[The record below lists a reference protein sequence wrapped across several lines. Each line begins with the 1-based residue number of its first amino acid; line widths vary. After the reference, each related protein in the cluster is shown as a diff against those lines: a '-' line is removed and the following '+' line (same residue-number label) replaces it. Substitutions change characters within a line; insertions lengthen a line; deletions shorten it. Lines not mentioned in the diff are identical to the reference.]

1 MKSLIDEI
9 TECPKK
15 LLPAVLA
22 KHLYWERP
30 RGDLFHWVPVLNRF
44 DEIFES
50 VIKQYELDQE
60 FPKLQEMTAEEVDLL
75 VHCLKFTYTLL
86 DHCANR
92 SIYSSSERVFQLL
105 LSPSIDIRLAA
116 LEVAVCIGERYVQSN
131 SNKYS
136 APKAVKQ
143 KMLQVAKFFPP
154 PVPANFIKSSP
165 PPNQQ
170 PEKSNA
176 GEHFSLLD
184 TITTKKKYPS
194 KWKLLH
200 FQYFKSVV
208 VAPAPE
214 RKKLKS
220 SSKTPTSKEGLA
232 DFTLSEEAVR
242 KLSLQQIYDKAVE
255 VIPKELWFS
264 FALSAQVVKSFNTK
278 SYDSIKLREKLLQTK
293 CLALAFICCMYP
305 SSYTSP
311 KFFETEPY
319 IFSFLVDFF
328 QPDNSNRIPPE
339 VFFSVVKAIECISM
353 KQVYSNDIIRCM
365 GGNVNHGTL
374 FQTIRHINKQIRDE
388 QDNIYEKSY
397 IHFFNM
403 LGNLIESKPATPRL
417 TAGGL
422 LNELMTFLDTK
433 SKYRWI
439 CSAAVHLMTIYLNK
453 APDSFGD
460 FVANDGFKLLID
472 TVNYEV
478 DFALE
483 NPNYGG
489 GPPKEALVYYTISF
503 RQANY
508 IRNLMKLVSN
518 LIQSESGDRLRNLF
532 DSSILQSF
540 NKIISNPKI
549 FGPLI
554 LSSTIDAV
562 FFIIHNEPTAFS
574 ILNEANVISTIL
586 DNYENL
592 FIPSSDLLLSLPEV
606 LGAICLNNEGLKK
619 VVELKAIPK
628 YFKSFYNLENAKELV
643 RSDMTTNLGCSF
655 DELGRHYPSLKP
667 IIMEELIALVNNM
680 ADFADSK
687 LESISFYSSP
697 DGALYKSRDDP
708 VDTEPKD
715 GEKEIV
721 TWESIGGAYIL
732 DNIFFFLGGL
742 LQDSGQWGGDVIR
755 SIKFE
760 SWLSFLTL
768 ANAPFDYS
776 TSNGLSSLMG
786 VLKYFDD
793 EDREYGLPVL
803 IRIIKEHLKNPRIQA
818 YIHHND
824 TTTSFFSQFE
834 ANPDEGTLFLR
845 ELNKLNTLLCTLTE
859 IYVNPSLMFHER
871 HHQIADLLG
880 DEDLQVIEDLVALMS
895 RSILEE
901 VLIRSQLPRE
911 VIMQTAP
918 VLDFNKLSIPTPV
931 FSEKPAKQ
939 GKQDGTSARLK
950 NTLQIRFFCYRI
962 QKELSTFFSAISKI
976 CMMKRQDFTTPEWRR
991 KAVTIT
997 IKLGTSISQT
1007 LDLSLAPAIYTSY
1020 MFTVLNIVS
1029 HVITQKERAR
1039 DYVHTSIAVVL
1050 IQTNFFSKLSKI
1062 TIKLWN
1068 NLLTSPPEE
1077 TKKVPAL
1084 DYVSVDEGSVL
1095 INALSEALG
1104 IFVKA
1109 TNHDSYQ
1116 KFPSGK
1122 HFFHYGYDQN
1132 VDGCLIPTILV
1143 QVRYEAFG
1151 MLCAAIGVDAS
1162 LYDHDKEHCGNITT
1176 EIMNQMIAI
1185 FKMVWRARSEVSH
1198 TAFTPLD
1205 VKNVSPP
1212 IDQINYLQS
1221 QGLSDTQSDH
1231 FFKHIHDIHLVEN
1244 SPWPECAEIG
1254 IPEDRWEE
1262 LKDIIRQ
1269 LTVSFEPHYPHVDMS
1284 LFLNTSRADQAEE
1297 FQENWVQIVSLF
1309 PSCAEE
1315 IAAMFRF
1322 ITSDLDATL
1331 DDVVMCIID
1340 ASDKVDGQVQFD
1352 IGPKIHLLCLLLKD
1366 EGDIRDRSRIFD
1378 NFLSFFLDEMKQY
1391 PQYVNRDY
1399 FGYGLHIV
1407 AQMMSYRS
1415 IPQLVECPEN
1425 LSVLKEQPHTFNDE
1439 EVEEIF
1445 DMVMKFGEITE
1456 VKSAIGVAKLLVLF
1470 AKESKYLPLI
1480 TKSDLLKNLIV
1491 LTRNLM
1497 EKDEKLVDLYKKIVT
1512 ILIRVCFE
1520 TNDVLKSLF
1529 SAEIS
1534 SSFNGRDKKMLFPSF
1549 LSNNSSLIARNLEL
1563 FVNVL
1568 NDSALFTN
1576 YDGGKVS
1583 LASLHVALKED
1594 TDQNKQGEQAD
1605 SMEISEETEKQPETK
1620 PTQIPS
1626 TGIVHILLTELME
1639 VTKKD
1644 WASDPEVK
1652 ESNEEDKNKPKDSDI
1667 VTLMKNKDFAYAC
1680 FLLKILTELVG
1691 SYKQSKLEFLT
1702 FTKKPKSD
1710 DKAKPRATAL
1720 NFLIHQLIPT
1730 QSFVKPDGIEYERRT
1745 AISSLAQIAILGL
1758 VSTPILD
1765 NNKPADPHVEDPDMT
1780 IIRQFYVDVLL
1791 KIMKDTLTLPLVADV
1806 RYGKLLDLFHLCG
1819 ALVNSKFREYAG
1831 PLMNEKSTKYDSYFI
1846 AKILIDKQIP
1856 NQLTSILSELDLN
1869 YPNIDRVIKGGLK
1882 PLNYLSKVK
1891 IDNQEIFAEGSKAGK
1906 EDFDI
1911 VPEDDEDEGDE
1922 TPDLF
1927 RNSTLGMYDVD
1938 DDSEA
1943 DEMDYYDEQGPLVLM
1958 SGEEISDGESDD
1970 SDLDSEMEEDD
1981 EDEGGDSEDEE
1992 MDDGHSIEFGEEYD
2006 EEDEGDSDSDIEGRY
2021 ADAEDDIEIIDVG
2034 LDSEDESGEDM
2045 SDEHH
2050 HHHFHDH
2057 HHHHHEHHLSVEE
2070 VDEDEEDSDSGDE
2083 DNEDEDSSEYDEDEL
2098 DGWIEAF
2105 EDEEGSNID
2114 NDAERE
2120 EADPSVVAMRMNR
2133 NRNNDWLEP
2142 NAEDDIEEGSEDE
2155 SDIVEDPDLIDLP
2168 IGSRR
2173 RAREFASS
2181 IFEALRPA
2189 MVGQPNVASIFGGLF
2204 GGPSDDYRLLRGSIQ
2219 IGDRSGHGVT
2229 RFEHF
2234 LLNSR
2239 SKSDINDPLSNMYV
2253 KSTRERWD
2261 ELCDIF
2267 FHSVKS
2273 ERFYSIFPAAFIK
2286 MKDESTEYNA
2296 KKIEEAAIAKK
2307 EREERIRKRQE
2318 EERKKREEEEA
2329 KRREAVAASEAAGH
2343 DGEGSNVH
2351 IPVMVR
2357 IGDREVDIGG
2367 TDIDPDFFEALP
2379 EDMREEVFTQH
2390 VRERRA
2396 NATSTGADAREF
2408 DPEFLDALPEQIR
2421 DEILQQESMERRFSA
2436 INDMRFGEDDDEDE
2450 EDEDGD
2456 IDLEDEDEDSS
2467 HHGSR
2472 SRHGSSVGGSGSG
2485 ANNATTANKSKRI
2498 FFTPLVEKSGIA
2510 SLIKLLFIRQST
2522 SQRDHIHYTLQAL
2535 CHSKQTRAEVMNIL
2549 IGILHDGLHN
2559 QRAIEKVYHQVSM
2572 RAVIHN
2578 KSSPQHHHSSHFPIG
2593 VTPLIIG
2600 IQILEAILYL
2610 LERNPHLRYYLL
2622 TEHDN
2627 NFISKNGSGNR
2638 RGNKN
2643 KLTLSKEDK
2652 YPINYLLKLLNND
2665 VIIEEQTFIDI
2676 LARVF
2681 HIATRPL
2688 QVLHNSQA
2696 EIPPPFSPPY
2706 ISDHN
2711 YRQMIKILTSN
2722 DCPNNTFRRVIS
2734 AMQSLSILP
2743 NAQKVFSFEL
2753 SDQATNLGQT
2763 IIHDL
2768 NTLTKELANTTT
2780 YNSETKLFTKFSA
2793 PNSDQAKLLRILTA
2807 LDYMFE
2813 SKEKEKEDDDETK
2826 RANVSDNAIDDEDE
2840 DHSVAQKKSSFRYSR
2855 KMSIDEIE
2863 ELTGLYKRLA
2873 LGTLW
2878 DALSDCLRVL
2888 EEKQGMSNVA
2898 TALLPLIEALMVV
2911 CKHSKVK
2918 DLQTKDVTKYEVKKI
2933 DFTKEPIE
2941 RLFFSFTDEHKKILN
2956 YMVRT
2961 NPNLMSGPFGML
2973 VRNSKV
2979 LEFDNKKNYFDRQL
2993 HANKNNSNKLSINI
3007 RRDQVFL
3014 DSYRSLF
3021 FKSKDEFRNS
3031 KLEIN
3036 FKGESGIDAGGVTRE
3051 WYQVLSRQMFNP
3063 DYALFTP
3070 VASDETTFHPN
3081 RTSYINPEHLSFF
3094 KFIGRIIGKAIY
3106 DGCFLDCHF
3115 SRALYK
3121 RILGKQVSLKDM
3133 ENLDLEYFKS
3143 LMWMLENDITDVIT
3157 EDFSV
3162 ETDDYGEHKIIDLVE
3177 NGRNIPVTEENKYE
3191 YVKLVV
3197 EYRLTTSVQEQI
3209 NNFIIGFH
3217 EIIPK
3222 ELVAIFN
3229 EQELELLISGLPDIN
3244 VDDWKNNT
3252 NYVNYSPS
3260 SIQIQWFWRA
3270 VKSFDNEERAKLLQF
3285 STGTS
3290 KVPLNGFKELSGANG
3305 TCKFSIHRDYGATD
3319 RLPSSHTCF
3328 NQIDL
3333 PAYETYETLR
3343 GSLLLAISESHEGFG
3358 LA

>member
-1 MKSLIDEI
+1 MAKPLKSLIDEI
-9 TECPKK
+9 VNSPTNQLPK
-15 LLPAVLA
+15 VLS
-22 KHLYWERP
+22 KHLQWERP

-50 VIKQYELDQE
+50 SIKQYELDQE
-60 FPKLQEMTAEEVDLL
+60 FPKLQEMTANEVELL

-105 LSPSIDIRLAA
+105 LSPSVDIRLAA

-136 APKAVKQ
+136 APKSVKA
-143 KMLQVAKFFPP
+143 KVLQLAKFFPP
-154 PVPANFIKSSP
+154 PVPATFMKSP
-165 PPNQQ
+165 AHQD

-184 TITTKKKYPS
+184 SITTKKKYPS
-194 KWKLLH
+194 KWRQLH
-200 FQYFKSVV
+200 FQFFKSVV
-208 VAPAPE
+208 VEKKGP
-214 RKKLKS
+214 KSSKLKLPS
-220 SSKTPTSKEGLA
+220 SKEGLT
-232 DFTLSEEAVR
+232 DFTLSEESVR

-255 VIPKELWFS
+255 VIPKDLWFD
-264 FALSAQVVKSFNTK
+264 FALSVQVVKSFNTK
-278 SYDSIKLREKLLQTK
+278 SYESIKLREKLLQTK
-293 CLALAFICCMYP
+293 CLAIAFICCMYP
-305 SSYTSP
+305 SSVTSP
-311 KFFETEPY
+311 RFFEAEPY
-319 IFSFLVDFF
+319 CFSFLADFF
-328 QPDNSNRIPPE
+328 QPENVHDISLE
-339 VFFSVVKAIECISM
+339 VWFSVIKAVECISM
-353 KQVYSNDIIRCM
+353 KQAYSLDIIKCL

-374 FQTIRHINKQIRDE
+374 YRTIRRINKEIRE
-388 QDNIYEKSY
+388 EKDNIFEKSY

-403 LGNLIESKPATPRL
+403 LGNLIEYRPGNPRL
-417 TAGGL
+417 TAAGL
-422 LNELMTFLDTK
+422 LGELMTFLDTK

-453 APDSFGD
+453 SPECFGE
-460 FVANDGFKLLID
+460 FVSKDGFNLLID

-478 DFALE
+478 DFALQ

-489 GPPKEALVYYTISF
+489 GPPKEAVVYYTISF

-508 IRNLMKLVSN
+508 IRNLMKLVSH

-540 NKIISNPKI
+540 NKIISNPKV

-574 ILNEANVISTIL
+574 ILNEANVIGTIL
-586 DNYENL
+586 ENYENL

-606 LGAICLNNEGLKK
+606 LGAICLNNDGLKK

-628 YFKSFYNLENAKELV
+628 YFQSFYNLENAKELV

-667 IIMEELIALVNNM
+667 IIMEEVVKLVNNM
-680 ADFADSK
+680 ASFADGT
-687 LESISFYSSP
+687 LDAMRFYSDNEMVGHESQE
-697 DGALYKSRDDP
+697 
-708 VDTEPKD
+708 EPKSA
-715 GEKEIV
+715 EIE
-721 TWESIGGAYIL
+721 TWESVGGAYIL
-732 DNIFFFLGGL
+732 DNVFFFLGGL
-742 LQDSGQWGGDVIR
+742 LQDSGQWGREVIR

-760 SWLSFLTL
+760 SWVSFLTL
-768 ANAPFDYS
+768 SNAPFDYS
-776 TSNGLSSLMG
+776 TSNGLCSLMG

-803 IRIIKEHLKNPRIQA
+803 VAVIKEHLNNQHIQE
-818 YIHHND
+818 YVHYDN
-824 TTTSFFSQFE
+824 TNVSFFAQFE
-834 ANPDEGTLFLR
+834 ENPNAGTLFLKS
-845 ELNKLNTLLCTLTE
+845 LNKLNTLLFTLTE
-859 IYVNPSLMFHER
+859 IYINPSLMFHER
-871 HHQIADLLG
+871 HHQIADFFG
-880 DEDLQVIEDLVALMS
+880 DENLNVLEDLVALMS

-901 VLIRSQLPRE
+901 VLIRTQLSRE
-911 VIMQTAP
+911 AVMETAP
-918 VLDFNKLSIPTPV
+918 ILEFNKLSFPIPV
-931 FSEKPAKQ
+931 FSEKP
-939 GKQDGTSARLK
+939 GKQFKQEGSSAKFK
-950 NTLQIRFFCYRI
+950 NTLQIRFFCYRL
-962 QKELSTFFSAISKI
+962 QKQLSSFFAAICRI

-997 IKLGTSISQT
+997 VKIGAS
-1007 LDLSLAPAIYTSY
+1007 LSHSVDVNMTPKIYFNY
-1020 MFTVLNIVS
+1020 MFPALNVIS
-1029 HVITQKERAR
+1029 FIITQKERAR
-1039 DYVHTSIAVVL
+1039 DFVPTSIIVAL
-1050 IQTNFFSKLSKI
+1050 IQAGFFAKLEKI
-1062 TIKLWN
+1062 VGKFWN
-1068 NLLTSPPEE
+1068 ELLSCDS
-1077 TKKVPAL
+1077 VAANAAQAL
-1084 DYVSVDEGSVL
+1084 DYVSVDEESIL
-1095 INALSEALG
+1095 INGLLVALG
-1104 IFVKA
+1104 IFIK
-1109 TNHDSYQ
+1109 TSHQDYYQ
-1116 KFPSGK
+1116 KLSGGK
-1122 HFFHYGYDQN
+1122 YFFHYGYDQN
-1132 VDGCLIPTILV
+1132 VDVSLIPTILV
-1143 QVRYEAFG
+1143 HIRYYA
-1151 MLCAAIGVDAS
+1151 LSTLKLSIGVDSA
-1162 LYDHDKEHCGNITT
+1162 LYDSVLNQRNISHQ
-1176 EIMNQMIAI
+1176 IMNQLIII
-1185 FKMVWRARSEVSH
+1185 FKMVWRAKLEVSS
-1198 TAFTPLD
+1198 TPFVPLD
-1205 VKNVSPP
+1205 IKNVSPP
-1212 IDQINYLQS
+1212 IDQVRYLQS

-1231 FFKHIHDIHLVEN
+1231 FFKHIHDIHLIE
-1244 SPWPECAEIG
+1244 SAPWPECAEIG
-1254 IPEDRWEE
+1254 LPEERWEE

-1269 LTVSFEPHYPHVDMS
+1269 LPNSFEPDYPLEDKAS
-1284 LFLNTSRADQAEE
+1284 DLNTLRTEQAEE
-1297 FQENWVQIVSLF
+1297 FQENWIKVVSIF
-1309 PSCAEE
+1309 PECAEE
-1315 IAAMFRF
+1315 IASMFKY
-1322 ITSDLDATL
+1322 ISSDLDATL
-1331 DDVVMCIID
+1331 DDVVMYI
-1340 ASDKVDGQVQFD
+1340 VDGSENSDV
-1352 IGPKIHLLCLLLKD
+1352 GAKVHLLCLLLNDETDVKD
-1366 EGDIRDRSRIFD
+1366 RGHIFD
-1378 NFLSFFLDEMKQY
+1378 GFLSYFLHEMKEN
-1391 PQYVNRDY
+1391 PQNINQEY

-1415 IPQLVECPEN
+1415 IPKLQHCQEN
-1425 LSVLKEQPHTFNDE
+1425 LSVLKDQPHTFNDE
-1439 EVEEIF
+1439 EMEEIF
-1445 DMVMKFGEITE
+1445 ELLMEFDEITE

-1470 AKESKYLPLI
+1470 GKEVKYLPRILE
-1480 TKSDLLKNLIV
+1480 SELLKKMIV
-1491 LTRNLM
+1491 LTRNLI
-1497 EKDEKLVDLYKKIVT
+1497 EKDDKLVDLYKKIVT
-1512 ILIRVCFE
+1512 ILIRICFE
-1520 TNDVLKSLF
+1520 TTEVVKSLF
-1529 SAEIS
+1529 SAEIHS
-1534 SSFNGRDKKMLFPSF
+1534 CFDGRDKKMLLPSF
-1549 LSNNSSLIARNLEL
+1549 LTNNNSLIARNLDL
-1563 FVNVL
+1563 FAEVMSE
-1568 NDSALFTN
+1568 SAVFTN
-1576 YDGGKVS
+1576 YDHGKVA
-1583 LASLHVALKED
+1583 LAPLHVALKEG
-1594 TDQNKQGEQAD
+1594 DQKQVDDMEVESD
-1605 SMEISEETEKQPETK
+1605 SKLTK
-1620 PTQIPS
+1620 L
-1626 TGIVHILLTELME
+1626 TGIVHILVTELME
-1639 VTKKD
+1639 VTKRDWVSGPGEQGADKSQESDKKKD
-1644 WASDPEVK
+1644 ND
-1652 ESNEEDKNKPKDSDI
+1652 
-1667 VTLMKNKDFAYAC
+1667 VTPLMKNKDFAYIC
-1680 FLLKILTELVG
+1680 FLLKVLTELVG

-1702 FTKKPKSD
+1702 FSKKQKDRS
-1710 DKAKPRATAL
+1710 KPRATAL

-1730 QSFVKPDGIEYERRT
+1730 QSFIKSEGIEYERRT
-1745 AISSLAQIAILGL
+1745 AISSLSQLAILGL
-1758 VSTPILD
+1758 VSTPVLE
-1765 NNKPADPHVEDPDMT
+1765 NNKVADPHAEDADMA

-1791 KIMKDTLTLPLVADV
+1791 KIMKDTLTLPLTADI
-1806 RYGKLLDLFHLCG
+1806 RYGKLVDLFNLCG
-1819 ALVNSKFREYAG
+1819 ALITSKIREDSG

-1846 AKILIDKQIP
+1846 GKVLIEKQVP
-1856 NQLTSILSELDLN
+1856 NQITSILSELDVN
-1869 YPNIDRVIKGGLK
+1869 YPHIETVIKCGLK
-1882 PLNYLSKVK
+1882 PLNYLSKIK
-1891 IDNQEIFAEGSKAGK
+1891 INNQEIFAEGSKGEK

-1911 VPEDDEDEGDE
+1911 VPDEDEDDGDE

-1943 DEMDYYDEQGPLVLM
+1943 EEMGYYDDQGLVLM
-1958 SGEEISDGESDD
+1958 SEGEGE
-1970 SDLDSEMEEDD
+1970 D
-1981 EDEGGDSEDEE
+1981 EDESEDEDDLTDEEDEDSEDEE
-1992 MDDGHSIEFGEEYD
+1992 MEDDY
-2006 EEDEGDSDSDIEGRY
+2006 EDDDVGVHDIEGRY
-2021 ADAEDDIEIIDVG
+2021 GDPEDIEIIDELG
-2034 LDSEDESGEDM
+2034 LESGE
-2045 SDEHH
+2045 E
-2050 HHHFHDH
+2050 
-2057 HHHHHEHHLSVEE
+2057 
-2070 VDEDEEDSDSGDE
+2070 SGDE
-2083 DNEDEDSSEYDEDEL
+2083 ELSEELDEEEESSSEDDDSGSDSYDEDEL

-2105 EDEEGSNID
+2105 EDDEDTGPQEVES
-2114 NDAERE
+2114 
-2120 EADPSVVAMRMNR
+2120 EAIMGR
-2133 NRNNDWLEP
+2133 NDWLEP
-2142 NAEDDIEEGSEDE
+2142 VEPEVEDEIDEGSEDD
-2155 SDIVEDPDLIDLP
+2155 SDIEDADLNDLP
-2168 IGSRR
+2168 VSSRR

-2189 MVGQPNVASIFGGLF
+2189 MVSQPNMASIFGGLF
-2204 GGPSDDYRLLRGSIQ
+2204 GGPNDDYRLLRGSIQ
-2219 IGDRSGHGVT
+2219 IGDRSGSGHGVT
-2229 RFEHF
+2229 RFDHF

-2239 SKSDINDPLSNMYV
+2239 AKSDFNDPLSNLYV

-2267 FHSVKS
+2267 FHSVKN
-2273 ERFYSIFPAAFIK
+2273 ERFYSVFPAIFNK
-2286 MKDESTEYNA
+2286 MKDESMEYNA

-2318 EERKKREEEEA
+2318 EERKKKEEEER
-2329 KRREAVAASEAAGH
+2329 KRREALAANEEATDSQEGH
-2343 DGEGSNVH
+2343 DAHVS
-2351 IPVMVR
+2351 VMVR

-2421 DEILQQESMERRFSA
+2421 DEILQQESMERRFEA
-2436 INDMRFGEDDDEDE
+2436 INGMGFEEDEDEGEGDDEDE
-2450 EDEDGD
+2450 DDGEGEND
-2456 IDLEDEDEDSS
+2456 QNST
-2467 HHGSR
+2467 
-2472 SRHGSSVGGSGSG
+2472 SGR
-2485 ANNATTANKSKRI
+2485 NHTNVKSKRI

-2510 SLIKLLFIRQST
+2510 SLIKLLFIRQTT
-2522 SQRDHIHYTLQAL
+2522 SQRSHINHTLLAL
-2535 CHSKQTRAEVMNIL
+2535 CHSKQTRVEVMNIL
-2549 IGILHDGLHN
+2549 VGVLHDGLHS
-2559 QRAIEKVYHQVSM
+2559 QKALEKVYHQVSM
-2572 RAVIHN
+2572 RAAV
-2578 KSSPQHHHSSHFPIG
+2578 KTSSEHRHQSHFPVG
-2593 VTPLIIG
+2593 MTPLIAG
-2600 IQILEAILYL
+2600 VQMLETVLYL

-2627 NFISKNGSGNR
+2627 NFILKKH
-2638 RGNKN
+2638 KN

-2652 YPINYLLKLLNND
+2652 YPINHLLKILDND
-2665 VIIEEQTFIDI
+2665 VIIEEQVFVDF
-2676 LARVF
+2676 LAHVF
-2681 HIATRPL
+2681 QIATKPL
-2688 QVLHNSQA
+2688 QILRNSKA

-2706 ISDHN
+2706 ITDHN
-2711 YRQMIKILTSN
+2711 YRQMMKILTSN
-2722 DCPNNTFRRVIS
+2722 DCPNFTFRRVIG
-2734 AMQSLSILP
+2734 AMQNLSILP

-2753 SDQATNLGQT
+2753 SDQATSLGQV
-2763 IIHDL
+2763 IIHDI
-2768 NTLTKELANTTT
+2768 NCLTKDLIDSTT
-2780 YNSETKLFTKFSA
+2780 YSGESRLFAKFSA

-2813 SKEKEKEDDDETK
+2813 SKDKEKENAKDKSETEEEQIQEQPSNFK
-2826 RANVSDNAIDDEDE
+2826 
-2840 DHSVAQKKSSFRYSR
+2840 YTR

-2888 EEKQGMSNVA
+2888 EEKQGMAHVA

-2918 DLQTKDVTKYEVKKI
+2918 DLQTKDVIKYKAQKV

-2993 HANKNNSNKLSINI
+2993 HANKSNANKLSISI

-3063 DYALFTP
+3063 DYALFIP

-3162 ETDDYGEHKIIDLVE
+3162 ETDDYGEHKIIDLIE

-3260 SIQIQWFWRA
+3260 SVQIQWFWRA

-3333 PAYETYETLR
+3333 PAYESYETLR
-3343 GSLLLAISESHEGFG
+3343 GSLLLAFTESHEGFG